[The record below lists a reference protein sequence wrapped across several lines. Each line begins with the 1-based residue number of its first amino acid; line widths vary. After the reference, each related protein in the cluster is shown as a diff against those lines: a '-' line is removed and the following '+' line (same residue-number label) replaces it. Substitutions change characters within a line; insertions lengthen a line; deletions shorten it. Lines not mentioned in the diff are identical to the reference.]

1 MKTLLGFRN
10 IKKINEEIS
19 KINIALA
26 LCKADVNE
34 IASATVS
41 KPSFS
46 EIQSQ
51 RKHQDTVFVK
61 FVDDI
66 ENIRKR
72 QNELKSK
79 LEYLSLIKNAI
90 INSIDSDPNS
100 DISRIVKSYF
110 IDGKTAINVAS
121 EMSISV
127 PSVYKRLS
135 SFYDMINRL
144 AEPFNYNK
152 DI

>member
-26 LCKADVNE
+26 LCSADVNE

-72 QNELKSK
+72 QGELKNK

-90 INSIDSDPNS
+90 INSIDSNPNS
-100 DISRIVKSYF
+100 DISKIVKSYF
-110 IDGKTAINVAS
+110 IDGKTALNVAS
-121 EMSISV
+121 EMSMSV
-127 PSVYKRLS
+127 PSVYKRLR
-135 SFYDMINRL
+135 SFYDMINKL